1 MEIQPTNEDRE
12 RVRESVA
19 NAREHMFELLVRQEA
34 RERVAAERR
43 EQRRSL
49 LRRISLGLLG
59 R

>member
-49 LRRISLGLLG
+49 LRRISFGLFG